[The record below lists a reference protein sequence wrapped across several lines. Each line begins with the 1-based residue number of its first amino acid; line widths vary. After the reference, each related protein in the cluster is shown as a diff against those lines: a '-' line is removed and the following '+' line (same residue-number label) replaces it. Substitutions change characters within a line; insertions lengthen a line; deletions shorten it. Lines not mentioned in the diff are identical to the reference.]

1 MIITLVMIFGSLGF
15 IIIGLFNLFS
25 KKLKE
30 FFRSSGLYNDVDSF
44 IKHTAI
50 FNFIIGIVGIILGFL
65 NYVIHNQSTIIIVIY
80 IATIFILNIIQK
92 IILKK
97 YKNI

>member
-1 MIITLVMIFGSLGF
+1 MIVTLVMIFGSLGF
-15 IIIGLFNLFS
+15 IIMGLFNLCS

-30 FFRSSGLYNDVDSF
+30 LFRNSGLYKDVDNF
-44 IKHTAI
+44 IKYTAI

-65 NYVIHNQSTIIIVIY
+65 NYIIHNQSTIIIVIY
-80 IATIFILNIIQK
+80 IVTIFILNMIQK
-92 IILKK
+92 ITLEK